1 MKMRILV
8 VGNDFQRTV
17 CGETSMSVE
26 DVHKCLRDLADTD
39 LLRTF
44 CAAMEVYE
52 NEIEISDDIDSAI
65 DNVKDGSFY
74 LTGAD
79 TLIEEAEL
87 LLVND
92 DYWGEEDK
100 PDITPLELAEEL
112 EGDSTYHLTTL
123 GVLRTN

>member
-17 CGETSMSVE
+17 CGETSMSVK
-26 DVHKCLRDLADTD
+26 DVHKCLRELADND
-39 LLRTF
+39 LLKTF

-52 NEIEISDDIDSAI
+52 NEIGISDDIDSAI
-65 DNVKDGSFY
+65 DNVKDGHFY

-92 DYWGEEDK
+92 DYWGDEEE

-112 EGDSTYHLTTL
+112 EFDSTYHLTTL
-123 GVLRTN
+123 GVLKTN

>member
-1 MKMRILV
+1 MKMKILV
-8 VGNDFQRTV
+8 VGRDFQRTV

-26 DVHKCLRDLADTD
+26 DVHKCLRELADND
-39 LLRTF
+39 LLKTF

-92 DYWGEEDK
+92 DYADDEE

-112 EGDSTYHLTTL
+112 EFDSTYHLTTL